1 MKNFTLLLTTI
12 LAAVLPVVAVAGIS
26 NLDALKLLPVTGDT
40 YSLEIENTSGV
51 DVLTLTAAGI
61 LSLPAVACQ
70 FNIGSASSTTGSK
83 VSVFDGGADNKPGA
97 IALYADGGVPLWLFV
112 STAGAL
118 RTHTAYPTDDDTDG
132 TLVGTTD
139 LAVDFDLTAVGGATG
154 DPDFSVAGYSKLA
167 GALEVDGAVTLDG
180 ATIGIGDAA
189 GDVVTFT
196 SDDINFTAACAV
208 TFPATAYFKQFRVG
222 TGSATGHVA
231 DAADCLF
238 VEGITEIDGALYA
251 DAAATVAG
259 QLSPTGLVAYGD
271 KAELTLD
278 GAGAVTA
285 TGVYHTIDTLADVA
299 SGDLVTI
306 AAGVAGQI
314 LVIQCEHTDRSIVVK
329 STGNI
334 LPVGGDITM
343 DETTCSLTLIY
354 SAALSKW
361 VITGSYGN

>member
-40 YSLEIENTSGV
+40 YSLEIEDTSGV

-97 IALYADGGVPLWLFV
+97 IALYADNGTAVLWLFV
-112 STAGAL
+112 SSAGAL
-118 RTHTAYPTDDDTDG
+118 RTHTAYPADDDTDG

-139 LAVDFDLTAVGGATG
+139 LAVDFDLTATGGSTSDG
-154 DPDFSVAGYSKLA
+154 DFTVAGYAEFA
-167 GALEVDGAVTLDG
+167 GTTELSGAS
-180 ATIGIGDAA
+180 TILGDAA
-189 GDVVTFT
+189 GDVITIN
-196 SDDINFTAACAV
+196 SDDIQFTAAAKV
-208 TFPATAYFKQFRVG
+208 TFPATAYAVQWRVG
-222 TGSATGHVA
+222 TGSSTGHSA

-238 VEGITEIDGALYA
+238 VEGITEIDGAFYA

-259 QLSPTGLVAYGD
+259 QLSPTGIVAYGD

-278 GAGAVTA
+278 GAGAITA
-285 TGVYHTIDTLADVA
+285 TGVYHTIDTLADAA

-306 AAGVAGQI
+306 AAGAAGQV

-334 LPVGGDITM
+334 LPVGGDVTM

-361 VITGSYGN
+361 VITASYGN